1 MAAAAYGYGVQ
12 HQDGFRRKHPLLHS
26 AAGVPASTAARAQSP
41 PRIPQISPNPDEPI
55 LLTPAAIMLSLAPAN
70 YCNKAR

>member
-1 MAAAAYGYGVQ
+1 MVAPLRRRSGLNPMPAAAYGYGVQ
-12 HQDGFRRKHPLLHS
+12 LDCRPSPK
-26 AAGVPASTAARAQSP
+26 RA

-55 LLTPAAIMLSLAPAN
+55 LLTPAAIVLSLAPAN